1 MLEHLPFNRK
11 VLHKQYTGTIIERK
25 GKIMAKALSKFVC
38 RDCGFE
44 TAKWLGKCPGCG
56 AWNSL
61 LEESATPKTHSR
73 SARSV
78 DAIALNSIPQTQV
91 YRFSSGLTELDR
103 VLGGGMVPGS
113 LVLLGGDPGIGKS
126 TLLLQV
132 ADHMSQQGKKVLYL
146 SGEESPLQ
154 IRLRSMRLGIE
165 SDQIYL
171 LNEQNIDLLAS
182 YIQEINPDLVII
194 DSIQTVYSDG
204 LSSIPGSVSQL
215 RECTAK
221 LMTLAKQ
228 SQRVFFLVGHVT
240 KDGALAGPKVLEH
253 MVDVVIYFEGEKNY
267 AFRILR
273 GVKNRFGPTDEIGLL
288 EMSGQGLMEVLDPA
302 QIFLSSNES
311 ESCGSAVVASFE
323 GSRPLLIE
331 MQALVATSGPG
342 YARRMAS
349 GIDQNRLALII
360 AVLEKK
366 RGFNLSSYD
375 VFLKVTGGVFI
386 KDPSVDLGIAAAI
399 FSSFREKPLA
409 RDMVFLGEIGLS
421 GDIRS
426 VPFLDSRMKEIKKM
440 GFKKVVLPAGQLKT
454 GFNET
459 GLKIQ
464 EIRNLDQ
471 LIEILMEG

>member
-1 MLEHLPFNRK
+1 
-11 VLHKQYTGTIIERK
+11 
-25 GKIMAKALSKFVC
+25 MAKSLSKFVC

-44 TAKWLGKCPGCG
+44 SAKWLGKCPGCG

-61 LEESATPKTHSR
+61 LEESAAP
-73 SARSV
+73 SAKKLGRRSV
-78 DAIALNSIPQTQV
+78 EALALNSIPQTQV
-91 YRFSSGLTELDR
+91 YRFSSGLNELDR

-132 ADHMSQQGKKVLYL
+132 ADNLAQRGSKVLYL

-165 SDQIYL
+165 TDQIYL
-171 LNEQNIDLLAS
+171 LNEQNIDLLDS
-182 YIQEINPDLVII
+182 YVQEIDPDLVII
-194 DSIQTVYSDG
+194 DSIQTVYSES

-267 AFRILR
+267 SYRILR

-302 QIFLSSNES
+302 QIFLNNNEPKSS
-311 ESCGSAVVASFE
+311 GSAVVASFE

-331 MQALVATSGPG
+331 MQALVAHNGPG

-366 RGFNLSSYD
+366 WSLSLSAYD
-375 VFLKVTGGVFI
+375 VYLKVTGGVFI

-399 FSSFREKPLA
+399 FSSFRETPLPH
-409 RDMVFLGEIGLS
+409 DMVFLGEIGLA

-426 VPFLDSRMKEIKKM
+426 VPFLDNRLKEAKKM
-440 GFKKVVLPAGQLKT
+440 GFKKVILPAGQIKS
-454 GFNET
+454 GFEGS
-459 GLKIQ
+459 GLHIK

-471 LIEILMEG
+471 LIEILMEE

>member
-1 MLEHLPFNRK
+1 
-11 VLHKQYTGTIIERK
+11 
-25 GKIMAKALSKFVC
+25 MAKALSKFVC

-61 LEESATPKTHSR
+61 LEERTAPAGKSR
-73 SARSV
+73 
-78 DAIALNSIPQTQV
+78 AIRTIEALALNSIPQTQV
-91 YRFSSGLTELDR
+91 YRFSSGMNEFDR

-132 ADHMSQQGKKVLYL
+132 ADNLAQLGRKVLYL

-154 IRLRSMRLGIE
+154 IRLRSVRLGIE
-165 SDQIYL
+165 TDRIYL
-171 LNEQNIDLLAS
+171 LNEQNLDLLDS
-182 YIQEINPDLVII
+182 YLTEIDPDLVII
-194 DSIQTVYSDG
+194 DSIQTVYCES

-221 LMTLAKQ
+221 LMTMAKH
-228 SQRVFFLVGHVT
+228 SQRVFILVGHVT

-253 MVDVVIYFEGEKNY
+253 MVDVVVYFEGEKNY
-267 AFRILR
+267 SFRILR

-302 QIFLSSNES
+302 QIFLNTNEPPAG
-311 ESCGSAVVASFE
+311 GSAVVASYE

-331 MQALVATSGPG
+331 IQALVALSGPG

-349 GIDQNRLALII
+349 GVDQNRLALII

-366 RGFNLSSYD
+366 WGLNLSAYD
-375 VFLKVTGGVFI
+375 VYLKVTGGVFI

-399 FSSFREKPLA
+399 LSSFKEIPLP

-426 VPFLDSRMKEIKKM
+426 VPFLDNRLKEANKM
-440 GFKKVVLPAGQLKT
+440 GFHQVVLPFGGVKS
-454 GFNET
+454 GWEET
-459 GLKIQ
+459 GLQIQ
-464 EIRNLDQ
+464 AIRNLDQ
-471 LIEILMEG
+471 LLEIIMEG

>member
-1 MLEHLPFNRK
+1 M
-11 VLHKQYTGTIIERK
+11 V
-25 GKIMAKALSKFVC
+25 KAHSKFVC

-44 TAKWLGKCPGCG
+44 SSKWLGKCPGCG

-61 LEESATPKTHSR
+61 LEESADSVGKKQSR
-73 SARSV
+73 RSV
-78 DAIALNSIPQTQV
+78 EALALNSIPQTELC
-91 YRFSSGLTELDR
+91 RFSSGMSELDR
-103 VLGGGMVPGS
+103 VLGGGLVPGS

-132 ADHMSQQGKKVLYL
+132 ADHLSQRDSKVLYL
-146 SGEESPLQ
+146 SGEESPAQ
-154 IRLRSMRLGIE
+154 IRLRSVRLGIE
-165 SDQIYL
+165 TDQIFL
-171 LNEQNIDLLAS
+171 LNEQNIDLLTT
-182 YIQEINPDLVII
+182 YVQEIDPDMVII
-194 DSIQTVYSDG
+194 DSIQTVYSES

-267 AFRILR
+267 SYRILR

-288 EMSGQGLMEVLDPA
+288 EMSGQGLIEVLDPA
-302 QIFLSSNES
+302 RIFLNNNEPESS
-311 ESCGSAVVASFE
+311 GSAVVASFE

-331 MQALVATSGPG
+331 MQSLVALSGPG

-366 RGFNLSSYD
+366 WGLNLSNYD
-375 VFLKVTGGVFI
+375 IYIKVTGGVFI
-386 KDPSVDLGIAAAI
+386 KDPSIDLGIAAAI
-399 FSSFREKPLA
+399 YSSFRETSLP
-409 RDMVFLGEIGLS
+409 RDTVFLGEIGLS
-421 GDIRS
+421 GDVRA
-426 VPFLDSRMKEIKKM
+426 VPFLDNRLKEAKKM
-440 GFKKVVLPAGQLKT
+440 GFKRVIIPAGQLKSVYE
-454 GFNET
+454 ET
-459 GLKIQ
+459 DLHIE
-464 EIRNLDQ
+464 EIRNLNQ

>member
-1 MLEHLPFNRK
+1 
-11 VLHKQYTGTIIERK
+11 
-25 GKIMAKALSKFVC
+25 MAKALSKFVC

-44 TAKWLGKCPGCG
+44 TAKWLGKCPGCS

-61 LEESATPKTHSR
+61 LEESVAPGGKSR
-73 SARSV
+73 SIRSIE
-78 DAIALNSIPQTQV
+78 ALALNSIPQNQV
-91 YRFSSGLTELDR
+91 YRFSSGLNELDR

-132 ADHMSQQGKKVLYL
+132 ADHLSQRGGKVLYL

-154 IRLRSMRLGIE
+154 IRLRSVRLGIE
-165 SDQIYL
+165 TDQIYL
-171 LNEQNIDLLAS
+171 LNEQNLDLLDG
-182 YIQEINPDLVII
+182 YIEEIGPDLVII
-194 DSIQTVYSDG
+194 DSIQTVYCES

-221 LMTLAKQ
+221 LMTLAKR

-267 AFRILR
+267 SFRILR

-302 QIFLSSNES
+302 QIFLSTHEPPT
-311 ESCGSAVVASFE
+311 CGSAVVASFE

-331 MQALVATSGPG
+331 IQALVALSGPG

-349 GIDQNRLALII
+349 GVDQNRLALII

-366 RGFNLSSYD
+366 WSLNLSAYD
-375 VFLKVTGGVFI
+375 VYLKVTGGVFI

-399 FSSFREKPLA
+399 FSSFKEIPLPRE
-409 RDMVFLGEIGLS
+409 MVFLGEIGLS
-421 GDIRS
+421 GDIRA
-426 VPFLDSRMKEIKKM
+426 VPFLDNRLKEAKKM
-440 GFKKVVLPAGQLKT
+440 GFQRVILPSGPLKS
-454 GFNET
+454 GCENT
-459 GLKIQ
+459 GLHLQ
-464 EIRNLDQ
+464 EIRHLDQ
-471 LIEILMEG
+471 LIEIIMEG